1 MLFIYYSN
9 TQEHTISPFGNMYP
23 VGKILRAITR
33 GCLSFLLLPRHTR
46 PSTYPGTASGLGET
60 HGKRFARRFHLLV
73 VYRVDR
79 PDNFTSSHEPQN
91 TTHALFR
98 LLGGSWPLKKS
109 NRHCRE
115 LLRQD
120 PREFKTSQRAPAAT
134 LSGPDVSPRKGR
146 RVRRKPPTNPL
157 ATARKGNNA
166 RLTTKRG
173 TQKCAAGLSQTD
185 SVLSFPPP

>member
-91 TTHALFR
+91 
-98 LLGGSWPLKKS
+98 
-109 NRHCRE
+109 
-115 LLRQD
+115 
-120 PREFKTSQRAPAAT
+120 REFKTSQRAPAAT